1 MDEDGSDGTRT
12 RDLRRDRLVPRTRR
26 LATIDALSLYSWVCE
41 LSALIC
47 ARLRRLDF
55 VGLLPFWVAQTLV
68 EIDHDPMIEYQTQ
81 RLEYLSE

>member
-1 MDEDGSDGTRT
+1 MGA
-12 RDLRRDRLVPRTRR
+12 
-26 LATIDALSLYSWVCE
+26 LALFMRVCE

-55 VGLLPFWVAQTLV
+55 VGLLALLLPRPLV